1 MARSLRFERTGNE
14 VAILMVFVSI
24 CCFLGAIIQVSLGEG
39 FNFVALGFGFFVLV
53 LARRHQQLRNK
64 KERAGK
70 QEH

>member
-14 VAILMVFVSI
+14 VAILGVFVFI
-24 CCFLGAIIQVSLGEG
+24 CCLLGAIIQVSLGEG
-39 FNFVALGFGFFVLV
+39 FNFVALGCGSFFLI
-53 LARRHQQLRNK
+53 LGLRIQQLRNK